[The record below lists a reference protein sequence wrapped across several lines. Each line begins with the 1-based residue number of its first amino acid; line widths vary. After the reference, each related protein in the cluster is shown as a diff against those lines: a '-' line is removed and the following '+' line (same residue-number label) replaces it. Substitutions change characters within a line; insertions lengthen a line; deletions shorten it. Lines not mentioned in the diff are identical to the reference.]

1 MVYSVYMSRTFTYTP
16 TEQDALTRKVTQRD
30 TAKTLLVMVLLLI
43 AQYIV
48 YARLDTIKNFFR

>member
-1 MVYSVYMSRTFTYTP
+1 MSRTFTYTP